1 MNIDKIVAA
10 HKSQLITL
18 HELTNSALA
27 TVEKIAELNL
37 QAAKA
42 SLEHF
47 KSEGPAL
54 QERLNARTGAMV
66 DELNAFCREVGAPVD
81 IKHFSSLWRITFT
94 QDHPLQDLLFA
105 LMRLRGIHML
115 DNFPCYMTTA
125 HSEQDIAAIKQAFK
139 DAILEMQASEF
150 LPRGAGTTSPS
161 LDTAAPPVPG
171 ARLGRDPQGQ
181 PAWYVQNPSAPGK
194 FMKVE

>member
-1 MNIDKIVAA
+1 M
-10 HKSQLITL
+10 
-18 HELTNSALA
+18 
-27 TVEKIAELNL
+27 VE
-37 QAAKA
+37 
-42 SLEHF
+42 
-47 KSEGPAL
+47 
-54 QERLNARTGAMV
+54 
-66 DELNAFCREVGAPVD
+66 ELNAFCRQVGAPVD

-125 HSEQDIAAIKQAFK
+125 HSEQDFDAIKQAFK
-139 DAILEMQASEF
+139 DAIVEMQESEF
-150 LPRGAGTTSPS
+150 LPRGAGAGATAPS
-161 LDTAAPPVPG
+161 LDATAPPVPG

-181 PAWYVQNPSAPGK
+181 PAWYVQNPGAPGK